1 MDVLDILRLILILSI
16 LDWFVRC
23 LTFGSLNLMF
33 PPLDPINQDPPLL
46 LVEPPMN
53 LPWNPAF
60 VGQISVSCYE
70 TSPQEAW
77 AQGLPPR
84 ATWPRIF
91 VSSSLVIYSKT
102 FKNQKPWFYP
112 DYQVGW
118 RELFGAIVVSCC
130 IHIPQKIGERRSY
143 ALSFSTTWQMFYDP
157 NMKDMQAC
165 SNFCLRPIPGLNSWR
180 AKSCHSWNTFLNCLI
195 LFEYSRKTLAK
206 WDLEWVRHT
215 LNQLQGVFMRSKLC
229 WRSQYFIILL
239 LVVFFLHFVYPSRVV
254 LKVHV

>member
-1 MDVLDILRLILILSI
+1 
-16 LDWFVRC
+16 
-23 LTFGSLNLMF
+23 MF
-33 PPLDPINQDPPLL
+33 PPLDPHKSSCINIHPLL
-46 LVEPPMN
+46 PVEPPMN

-60 VGQISVSCYE
+60 VGQISVFLLWNQPSG
-70 TSPQEAW
+70 S
-77 AQGLPPR
+77 
-84 ATWPRIF
+84 
-91 VSSSLVIYSKT
+91 VSSRVAAKSHLTRDICVQFTGDI

-118 RELFGAIVVSCC
+118 GELFGAIVVSCC

-180 AKSCHSWNTFLNCLI
+180 AKSCHSWSKFCNCLI
-195 LFEYSRKTLAK
+195 LFEYSRTTLAK

-215 LNQLQGVFMRSKLC
+215 LNQLQGVFMCSKLC
-229 WRSQYFIILL
+229 WR
-239 LVVFFLHFVYPSRVV
+239 
-254 LKVHV
+254 